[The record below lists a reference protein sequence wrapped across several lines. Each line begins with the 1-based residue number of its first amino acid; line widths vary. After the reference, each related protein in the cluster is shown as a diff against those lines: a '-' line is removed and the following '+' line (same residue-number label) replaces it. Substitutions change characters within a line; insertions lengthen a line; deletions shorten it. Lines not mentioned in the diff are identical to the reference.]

1 MEFLSRH
8 FDRKSASMSGTSNT
22 ADGLNA
28 AAKNVVADLASKLS
42 SNAKIVTEQ
51 DEEFKALHE
60 RWSNIGKKTPAAIV
74 SVATEAD
81 VQETVRPAILT
92 DPQLGNSNVVAG

>member
-1 MEFLSRH
+1 
-8 FDRKSASMSGTSNT
+8 MSGTTNT

-51 DEEFKALHE
+51 DEEFKVLNE

-74 SVATEAD
+74 SVSTEAD
-81 VQETVRPAILT
+81 VQETVRRPTLT
-92 DPQLGNSNVVAG
+92 DR